1 MKQKILFTLKI
12 AFGIFACYALIAFV
26 KWEQDVSEWNFL
38 ERLLMAVFSIGL
50 SFAISVI
57 EMES

>member
-1 MKQKILFTLKI
+1 MVAIKIT
-12 AFGIFACYALIAFV
+12 FGIFACYALIAFV

-38 ERLLMAVFSIGL
+38 ERLLMAVFSIAS

-57 EMES
+57 ELKP

>member
-1 MKQKILFTLKI
+1 MKQRLIFAIKISL
-12 AFGIFACYALIAFV
+12 GIFACYALIAFV

-38 ERLLMAVFSIGL
+38 DRLLMAVFSIAS

-57 EMES
+57 ETEP